1 MPKSTLDNLELSKP
15 TLDEA
20 DGNHD
25 VDSLK
30 LLNGGTVNVH
40 FPDAQATDLI
50 RLNWPLAQSG
60 YPELEPRYGSD
71 KDDKGNIKFY
81 IPPKY
86 IALWLGLEVIFTYT
100 VTRDNE
106 DTTSSTGQV
115 RISLPSNLPEVQI
128 LKTVGDTLDLSFLC
142 CEDPV
147 LYIPSWAFANTDQ
160 KINFY
165 LGGIYPDGSKA
176 RLYPFNDESVSEE
189 DVRSGWRRSFPRQ
202 MLQQLKHGSELFVS
216 GWVRFSSAT
225 GYQLFRSRVLTLLTE
240 PHLELD
246 APNVV
251 QSVECSPGEFLL
263 NPLNATEGAT
273 LRVAYDHPCPKDYVC
288 AHWTGTAG
296 PGTPYLACQ
305 EVGADGV
312 VDFAVPASAISANF
326 KETVSVY
333 YTVLRNGDT
342 WRSLPRDIHILN
354 ISALPKP
361 QVSEATESRL
371 LYLNTFPGDAQITV
385 IPWWFIDTVHP
396 RWLWVKGS
404 LEDGTPYSF
413 EVLRGESGPLTG
425 VIETLPRREL
435 QKLADCS
442 CVQVHFAVNFNGQ
455 LDKASAEE
463 FPALE
468 LKLVQEDL
476 VLKAPTVREAVGSE
490 LTIWNGRDGV
500 TVRVEYER
508 ISAQHEISLCWK
520 DPDGARLPLA
530 PKPGNSS
537 TGYVD
542 FDIPRE
548 AVIRGAGKRVVIH
561 YTVTSAC
568 KNATSDDLEL
578 NISVP
583 VRLPTPVV
591 PEATRGILDLRT
603 VLGDAL
609 ITVNDEKFDKAWW
622 FILAGQMGW
631 LECRG
636 IKEDGSPYT
645 IKVMVNE
652 PITEND
658 VADGLSRVLR
668 RQELDKLRNGTDLD
682 VVFKGTTEI
691 GGNVGSAI
699 EFPLLHLAF
708 RKLFRDETDFNPQ
721 GPDNGWNH
729 WKKGAGA
736 TDSRDLVVKPG
747 AGPGGQAGYYLF
759 DWGYTNTRDPI
770 TQREK
775 LFKEYFELEE
785 GNRYTFSAWVRD
797 NSSARPAPRL
807 VLVADGVEI
816 TPITTLGR
824 NWDVL
829 EGVFTA
835 TSAATRLSI
844 DNLQMGM
851 SGNDFDVT
859 SIVVT
864 EV

>member
-1 MPKSTLDNLELSKP
+1 MPKSLPDALDLPIPKLV
-15 TLDEA
+15 EA
-20 DGNHD
+20 DEDGEVKD
-25 VDSLK
+25 PRV
-30 LLNGGTVNVH
+30 LLNGGTVRVCYDDMQ
-40 FPDAQATDLI
+40 PTDRI
-50 RLNWPLAQSG
+50 TLNWPLAGSS
-60 YPELEPRYGSD
+60 YPPIEPQDGGGD
-71 KDDKGNIKFY
+71 GCINFY
-81 IPPKY
+81 IPAQY
-86 IALWLGLEVIFTYT
+86 IALRLDNFARFTYT
-100 VTRDNE
+100 VTRDGEE
-106 DTTSSTGQV
+106 DQTSLEGEV
-115 RISLPSNLPEVQI
+115 RISLPYLPQVQV
-128 LKTVGDTLDLSFLC
+128 LKTINDELDLSLFC
-142 CEDPV
+142 CKDPV
-147 LYIPSWAFANTDQ
+147 ICIPAWDFASTIQTINCYISGIRPNGTKFG
-160 KINFY
+160 FY
-165 LGGIYPDGSKA
+165 QYQHEP
-176 RLYPFNDESVSEE
+176 VTEE
-189 DVRSGWRRSFPRQ
+189 DVRDGWKRVLPQSVLRQ
-202 MLQQLKHGSELFVS
+202 FKHDSELYIFCT
-216 GWVRFSSAT
+216 VRFSAVT
-225 GYQLFRSRVLTLLTE
+225 PYRGFPGKAYTLLTE

-333 YTVLRNGDT
+333 YTVLRNGET
-342 WRSLPRDIHILN
+342 WTSRLRDIHILN
-354 ISALPKP
+354 ISDLPKP
-361 QVSEATESRL
+361 SVTEATGTTL
-371 LYLNTFPGDAQITV
+371 DLNTFPGDAQITV
-385 IPWWFIDTVHP
+385 IPWWFIDKVHP
-396 RWLWVKGS
+396 RWLWVTGT
-404 LEDGTPYSF
+404 LEDGTSYSF

-603 VLGDAL
+603 VLGDAH

-668 RQELDKLRNGTDLD
+668 RQELDKLRNGTALD

-797 NSSARPAPRL
+797 NSGAHPAPRL

-851 SGNDFDVT
+851 NGNDFDVT